1 MLVVLVFCLHFV
13 FSFFRLRD
21 MDVVVSEL
29 AAALPVDVM
38 PGGED
43 PTNVALPQQPLH
55 RCVRV
60 LASGRFL

>member
-1 MLVVLVFCLHFV
+1 
-13 FSFFRLRD
+13 